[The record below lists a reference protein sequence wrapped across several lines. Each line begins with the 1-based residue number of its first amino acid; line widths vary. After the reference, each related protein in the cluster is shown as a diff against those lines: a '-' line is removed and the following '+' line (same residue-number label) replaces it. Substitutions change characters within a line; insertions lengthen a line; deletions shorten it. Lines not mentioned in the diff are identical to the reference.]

1 MTTQPSPDQELLQ
14 RFTTDAA
21 KGHPN
26 LRPRD
31 ASTLILLD
39 SRGSEPKVLMGKRH
53 QGHVFMPGRFVFPG
67 GRIDPADSRM
77 PVAGPLDPRAEQ
89 KLMLKIRR
97 PSVARARA
105 LALTAVRETFEETG
119 LLLGTREAGNPAP
132 ERAKSSSPSDAAW
145 SAFVEA
151 GIHPDLSSM
160 HFIARAV
167 TPPHR
172 ARRYDTRFFTA
183 DISAIAHRVEG
194 KVGPDAEL
202 VELVWLPLSE
212 IKQRIE
218 LMAITELVLRDLQVQ
233 LENGFSHDLPVP
245 YYHVVHGRRVRDFL

>member
-1 MTTQPSPDQELLQ
+1 MQ

-39 SRGSEPKVLMGKRH
+39 QTGPEPKVLMGKRH
-53 QGHVFMPGRFVFPG
+53 EGHVFMPGRFVFPG
-67 GRIDPADSRM
+67 GRIDPADRRM
-77 PVAGPLDPRAEQ
+77 PVAGALDPRAEQ

-97 PSVARARA
+97 PSVGRARA
-105 LALTAVRETFEETG
+105 LALTAIRETFEETG
-119 LLLGTREAGNPAP
+119 LLLGTKDMGNSTTGAANAPA
-132 ERAKSSSPSDAAW
+132 ATDAAW
-145 SAFVEA
+145 SDFVEA
-151 GIHPDLSSM
+151 GIRPDLSSM

-167 TPPHR
+167 TPPRR

-183 DISAIAHRVEG
+183 DISAIAHRVAG

-218 LMAITELVLRDLQVQ
+218 LMAITELVLRDLRGL
-233 LENGFSHDLPVP
+233 LEKGFSHDLPVP
-245 YYHVVHGRRVRDFL
+245 YYHVVNGRRVRDFL